1 MPLWFLRGLRRGVVT
16 TRYPAR
22 ADGSATAL
30 PTPPAFRPDALTRE
44 LADRLAAVCPSRAL
58 ARNASVLI
66 FDVGACTASGR
77 CREQAP
83 GAVTASGEFE
93 LAATD
98 RAHLVKRIPL
108 LGDETA
114 RRSGPTAGQAP
125 AGSQRGQA

>member
-44 LADRLAAVCPSRAL
+44 LARTR
-58 ARNASVLI
+58 
-66 FDVGACTASGR
+66 R